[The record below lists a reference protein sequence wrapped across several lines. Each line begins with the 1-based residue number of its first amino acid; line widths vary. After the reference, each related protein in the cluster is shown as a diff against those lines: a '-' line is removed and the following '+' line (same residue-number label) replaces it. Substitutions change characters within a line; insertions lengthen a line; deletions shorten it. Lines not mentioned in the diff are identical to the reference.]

1 MVVGGADMCGAVQ
14 CYGCCGWRGYVW
26 CNIPPASEH
35 SDAVGAGEHLEIGT
49 LTIIKMKTH
58 GSQGLVDQNEREK
71 AKVPHPQNHI
81 F

>member
-1 MVVGGADMCGAVQ
+1 MGGSW
-14 CYGCCGWRGYVW
+14 WRGYVW

-49 LTIIKMKTH
+49 LKIKMKTH
-58 GSQGLVDQNEREK
+58 GSQGLVDQNETRESQS
-71 AKVPHPQNHI
+71 PPQKITFSERNV